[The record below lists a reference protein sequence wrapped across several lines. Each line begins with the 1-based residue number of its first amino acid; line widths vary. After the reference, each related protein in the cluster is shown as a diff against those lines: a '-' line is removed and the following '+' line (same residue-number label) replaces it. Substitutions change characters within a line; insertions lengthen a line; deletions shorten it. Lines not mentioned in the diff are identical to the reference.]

1 MPYPSILSI
10 VMAES
15 RKLVSDSYFQGFCG
29 GTCRS
34 RPHTSIFPFVVLSL
48 RASSCQKSPHH
59 AAGEA
64 PLPKDSCHDSQG
76 DLTVLKAIEEPDQTL
91 TSRQSGSPPPQTT
104 RSHRTPYQ
112 PRPAY
117 VGCFDGPKGVHRRD
131 HQNLQEGGTA
141 EVSVTPTRE
150 HVRFWLHNFRS
161 TEVSRP
167 IAAQAT
173 TLLPSP
179 R

>member
-1 MPYPSILSI
+1 MPYPFRLSI

-91 TSRQSGSPPPQTT
+91 TSRLTSRRHIPRRHIRGLETRLGAPRTRPTGGLQQAQRPRYKPTLCLVITHFVSPLAFLSSSDTT
-104 RSHRTPYQ
+104 TS
-112 PRPAY
+112 
-117 VGCFDGPKGVHRRD
+117 
-131 HQNLQEGGTA
+131 L
-141 EVSVTPTRE
+141 VT
-150 HVRFWLHNFRS
+150 
-161 TEVSRP
+161 
-167 IAAQAT
+167 
-173 TLLPSP
+173 SP
-179 R
+179 M

>member
-1 MPYPSILSI
+1 MPYPFRLSI

-91 TSRQSGSPPPQTT
+91 TSRQSGSPPPKRLGAITH
-104 RSHRTPYQ
+104 RISHGPRTSD
-112 PRPAY
+112 
-117 VGCFDGPKGVHRRD
+117 VLMVPKGCTDGTIKICKKEEPRRF
-131 HQNLQEGGTA
+131 L
-141 EVSVTPTRE
+141 
-150 HVRFWLHNFRS
+150 
-161 TEVSRP
+161 
-167 IAAQAT
+167 
-173 TLLPSP
+173 
-179 R
+179 